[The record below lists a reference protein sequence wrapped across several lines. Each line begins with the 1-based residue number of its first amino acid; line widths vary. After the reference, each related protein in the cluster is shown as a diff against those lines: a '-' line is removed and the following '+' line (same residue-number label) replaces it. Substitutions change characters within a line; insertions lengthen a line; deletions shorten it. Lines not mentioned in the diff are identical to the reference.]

1 MYCARVLPPRASRG
15 AAYGHDEDAAG
26 SSAMGLADA
35 EGEPMTATAAAV
47 PSATASLMVFMMR
60 LLC

>member
-1 MYCARVLPPRASRG
+1 
-15 AAYGHDEDAAG
+15 
-26 SSAMGLADA
+26 MGLADA